1 MSHLLLLMWA
11 TLVALQSFFLI
22 LVWGVGLG
30 RFLKPRVL
38 KSFRAEAL
46 HTYPRASLIIPLTG
60 RTPEMEAALHSFLRQ
75 DYPHLETILVT
86 SGEADPA
93 HDLADKLARQHHGT
107 RHVRTGTATQCAQK
121 NHNLLAGIAAADRDT
136 EVYVFCDANHQARPD
151 VVLELVA
158 PIIRKE
164 ADFTTGYREVELHG
178 FEKNAVSFHLIL
190 WSMGQFQASP
200 IFTQPWGGAM
210 AMSVAAFQKHRV
222 GDLWARTV
230 VDDCSLAGL
239 LVKKGI
245 PVRYCPGAM
254 LRTPVRTMD
263 SHALLDWFVR
273 QLFYPKL
280 YTRAVWMLL
289 GLILLSALILSV
301 ASMGLLIAGLAGVVL
316 PPGTIP
322 VALSHLGIP
331 FVLSALLRRKRC
343 TQCPPKIWWAGFF
356 RTLVVVYSAFWKTIG
371 ATRVT
376 WRDVRYEVDGQ
387 GNVTRIDRQDSHRPD
402 AGWAGKDAKLS
413 P

>member
-1 MSHLLLLMWA
+1 MLLLIWA

-22 LVWGVGLG
+22 LIWGVGL
-30 RFLKPRVL
+30 RRVFKPRVL
-38 KSFRAEAL
+38 KS
-46 HTYPRASLIIPLTG
+46 PRDEDPLTSPKASLIIPLTG
-60 RTPEMEAALHSFLRQ
+60 RASDMEAALHSFLRQ
-75 DYPHLETILVT
+75 DYPRLETILVT

-93 HDLADKLARQHHGT
+93 HDLAHELARQHHGT
-107 RHVRTGTATQCAQK
+107 RHVSAGTATRCAQK
-121 NHNLLAGIAAADRDT
+121 NHNLLAGIAAAGQDT
-136 EVYVFCDANHQARPD
+136 AVYVFCDANHLARPD

-158 PIIRKE
+158 PIIRNE

-178 FEKNAVSFHLIL
+178 FEKNAVSLRLIL
-190 WSMGQFQASP
+190 WSMGQFQTSP

-222 GDLWARTV
+222 GDLWVRTV

-263 SHALLDWFVR
+263 SQALLDWFVR

-289 GLILLSALILSV
+289 GLILISALILAA
-301 ASMGLLIAGLAGVVL
+301 ASLGLLLAGLAGIVF

-322 VALSHLGIP
+322 VALSHLGTP
-331 FVLSALLRRKRC
+331 FVLSVLLRRKLC
-343 TQCPPKIWWAGFF
+343 AQCPPKIWWTGFLG
-356 RTLVVVYSAFWKTIG
+356 TLVVVYSAFWKTIG
-371 ATRVT
+371 ATSIT
-376 WRDVRYEVDGQ
+376 WRDVRYEVDRR
-387 GNVTRIDRQDSHRPD
+387 GNVTRIDRQDSHLD
-402 AGWAGKDAKLS
+402 S
-413 P
+413 